1 MKLHEALALPILENT
16 RVVAGAA
23 GLERDVLWVH
33 IVDLP
38 DPLPWVRPGQLLLTT
53 GYAWPR
59 EEKAQRALVRSLA
72 ERNLAGLGMAVP
84 HFFEHFSQAAH
95 AEADQVALPLLEV
108 PWDIPFVQITE
119 ALHRAILAEQYQVI
133 EQSEIIH
140 RALTRAALEAGSLQE
155 ITSTLGRLIKRAITF
170 EDTDGRVL
178 AAYIIEQEEDG
189 ARRATR
195 AGGRSPP
202 ELMASLDGLGY
213 LRAIRATNKPIH
225 LPTLPQL
232 DFAARVVCPI
242 RLKEELVG
250 LVWIIEGEDALGALD
265 LRAAEH
271 AAVVAALQI
280 AHQRELTLL
289 EARLG
294 YTFLDTLL
302 EGRFE
307 PTPHALERAQLLGF
321 DPQGDYRVGLLV
333 LDEPVPLS
341 RDGLLR
347 RDRLADVLRRRLQ
360 ALGVAP
366 LLSLSLNQILFLLP
380 RRCAGESLWG
390 ALAEEGASLAFG
402 REHTGI
408 AGVQRSYQEALALLA
423 YLPPR
428 SFHYY
433 EALLLPRVLLGDQ
446 EAHQAFLETLFGR
459 LKLQRNGDTLLET
472 LLAWARS
479 GFHGAAAAQQLSIHP
494 KTLQYRLARAAELA
508 ALDLADADVRFR
520 LQLAAYLMALAERV

>member
-1 MKLHEALALPILENT
+1 MKLLEALDLPILEST
-16 RVVAGAA
+16 RVVAGLA
-23 GLERDVLWVH
+23 GLEHDVLWVH

-59 EEKAQRALVRSLA
+59 DEEAQRALVRALA

-95 AEADQVALPLLEV
+95 EEADQVALPLLEV

-119 ALHRAILAEQYQVI
+119 ALHRAILDEQYQVI
-133 EQSEIIH
+133 EQSEVIH

-155 ITSTLGRLIKRAITF
+155 IAATLGRLIQRAITF

-178 AAYIIEQEEDG
+178 AEYVIEQEEDE

-202 ELMASLDGLGY
+202 ELMASLESLGY

-225 LPTLPQL
+225 LPALPHL

-242 RLKEELVG
+242 RLKEELIG
-250 LVWIIEGEDALGALD
+250 QVWIIEGETPLSELD

-271 AAVVAALQI
+271 AAVVTALQI
-280 AHQRELTLL
+280 AHQRELTML
-289 EARLG
+289 EGRLG

-321 DPQGDYRVGLLV
+321 DPQGEYRVGLLV

-347 RDRLADVLRRRLQ
+347 RDRLAEVLRRSLQ
-360 ALGVAP
+360 SLGVQP
-366 LLSLSLNQILFLLP
+366 LVSFSLNQISFLLP
-380 RRCAGESLWG
+380 RRCVGDQLWN
-390 ALAEEGASLAFG
+390 ALAAEGASLAFG
-402 REHTGI
+402 QQHSGI
-408 AGVQRSYQEALALLA
+408 PGVQRSYQEAQSLLA
-423 YLPPR
+423 YLPPN

-433 EALLLPRVLLGDQ
+433 ETLLLPRVLLGDRD
-446 EAHQAFLETLFGR
+446 AHQAFLESLFGR
-459 LKLQRNGDTLLET
+459 LKLQRNGDILLET
-472 LLAWARS
+472 LLAWAQA
-479 GFHGAAAAQQLSIHP
+479 GFHGAAVARHLSIHP

-508 ALDLADADVRFR
+508 ELDLADADVRFR
-520 LQLAAYLMALAERV
+520 LQLASYLFTLQEKK

>member
-1 MKLHEALALPILENT
+1 MPILEGT
-16 RVVAGAA
+16 HVVAGLS

-38 DPLPWVRPGQLLLTT
+38 DPLPWVRQGQLLLTT
-53 GYAWPR
+53 GYGWPR
-59 EEKAQRALVRSLA
+59 EEEAQCALIRALA
-72 ERNLAGLGMAVP
+72 ERNLVGVGLAVP

-95 AEADQVALPLLEV
+95 EEADQVALPLLEI
-108 PWDIPFVQITE
+108 PWDVPFVQITE
-119 ALHRAILAEQYQVI
+119 ALHGAILAEQYQVI

-155 ITSTLGRLIKRAITF
+155 IATTLGRLIARAITF
-170 EDTDGRVL
+170 EDTKGLVL
-178 AAYIIEQEEDG
+178 AEYAIEQEEDG

-202 ELMASLDGLGY
+202 EMMASLESLGY
-213 LRAIRATNKPIH
+213 MRMIRAASKPIH
-225 LPTLPQL
+225 LPALPHL
-232 DFAARVVCPI
+232 DFVGRVICPI
-242 RLKEELVG
+242 HLKEELVG
-250 LVWIIEGEDALGALD
+250 LVWIIEGEEALSELD

-271 AAVVAALQI
+271 AAIVAALQI

-341 RDGLLR
+341 RNGLLR
-347 RDRLADVLRRRLQ
+347 RDRLAEVLRRRLQ
-360 ALGVAP
+360 ALSVLP
-366 LLSLSLNQILFLLP
+366 LLSFSLNQISFLLP
-380 RRCAGESLWG
+380 RRCTGEQLWS
-390 ALAEEGASLAFG
+390 ALAAEGASLAFG
-402 REHTGI
+402 QQHTGI
-408 AGVQRSYQEALALLA
+408 AGVQRSYREALSLLT

-433 EALLLPRVLLGDQ
+433 ESLLLPRVLLGDQ
-446 EAHQAFLETLFGR
+446 EAHQAFLDTLVGR
-459 LKLQRNGDTLLET
+459 LKLQRNGAVLAET

-479 GFHGAAAAQQLSIHP
+479 GFHGTSTARHLCIHP
-494 KTLQYRLARAAELA
+494 KTLQYRLARAAEVTG
-508 ALDLADADVRFR
+508 LDLADADVRFR
-520 LQLAAYLMALAERV
+520 LQLASYLYSLQEKP